1 MTMTVLC
8 CVVMVRIKCA
18 KTARNIVVVP
28 VDNCLTMVRQE
39 KWQTPIDCLSSPC
52 SAQHLTNIT
61 VNTEQLQ
68 LHLLT
73 SVTTS
78 ASKKSIRRFVITE
91 KAPTRAFS
99 WLKAALLRLL
109 RHYAKRAMTPRSLKV
124 KLGPRRNYLEGQAA
138 MAIRHYANQPVRPS

>member
-28 VDNCLTMVRQE
+28 VDNCLTMGRQE
-39 KWQTPIDCLSSPC
+39 KWRTPIDCLSSPC

-61 VNTEQLQ
+61 VNTGQLQ

-73 SVTTS
+73 SLTTS

-99 WLKAALLRLL
+99 WLKAATIALTFKIRAAHRLVNCSSQITL
-109 RHYAKRAMTPRSLKV
+109 QITF
-124 KLGPRRNYLEGQAA
+124 
-138 MAIRHYANQPVRPS
+138 